1 MGRKGLKNI
10 LDSTIILIL
19 CREIKRTWFKVLI
32 LISVEHLIQTF
43 LLNHYVRFD
52 FIDIKKHEST
62 KTTFR
67 KPEQREFSTQ
77 NNLGTPVTHEP
88 ENETTK
94 IKKSRKMGS
103 WLFRSILVSE
113 TLLHWAK
120 NANHAPFLDRLWII
134 NMGKNIKTNK

>member
-1 MGRKGLKNI
+1 MGRKGLQNI

-32 LISVEHLIQTF
+32 FISVEHLIQTF
-43 LLNHYVRFD
+43 PLNHYVRFD
-52 FIDIKKHEST
+52 FIDIKKPEST

-94 IKKSRKMGS
+94 IKKIQKNGILIIWKYFGIWNPFTLNQKCESRS
-103 WLFRSILVSE
+103 YFRSL
-113 TLLHWAK
+113 
-120 NANHAPFLDRLWII
+120 ANP
-134 NMGKNIKTNK
+134 